1 MIKKRISSINASL
14 KELPHRNDPKHPKHV
29 SDKQYKSIMKLF
41 FKKMMYYMIKD
52 GSKFVL
58 PHFLGTLQLVRYDAQ
73 HMENKR
79 KKSNSKYTRV
89 MVDFHA
95 TKKLKERGINKTV
108 KHTYKTTGG
117 YWWKLHWFK
126 RVYARFKT
134 QKLYSLKLCRPN
146 IRPNAY
152 NNNNPKLSVTP
163 YFRDKGWE
171 IYAEIPKNKK

>member
-1 MIKKRISSINASL
+1 
-14 KELPHRNDPKHPKHV
+14 
-29 SDKQYKSIMKLF
+29 
-41 FKKMMYYMIKD
+41 
-52 GSKFVL
+52 
-58 PHFLGTLQLVRYDAQ
+58 
-73 HMENKR
+73 
-79 KKSNSKYTRV
+79 
-89 MVDFHA
+89 FHA